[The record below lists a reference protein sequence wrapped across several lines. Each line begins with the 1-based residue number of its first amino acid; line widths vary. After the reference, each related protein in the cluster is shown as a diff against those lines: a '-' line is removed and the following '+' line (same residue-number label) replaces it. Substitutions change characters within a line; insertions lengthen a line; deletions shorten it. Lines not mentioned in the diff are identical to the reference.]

1 MVIGIIGL
9 GLIGGSIA
17 KALKE
22 KTDIKIVAMNR
33 SEKSLIDAYNDGVI
47 DEYSLTDMSI
57 FNECDIIIVCTTVDT
72 IPTYVSKLKP
82 FIKNDCIITDVG
94 STKKKICDTLSN
106 VKDICFIGGHPMAG
120 SEQTGYKSAKAHL
133 FENAFYIFTPIND
146 VPQSKI
152 NQMTDIAKILGAT
165 PVVIS
170 PEIHDYT
177 VAAISHVP
185 HIIASSLVNTVKNLA
200 DDNGYMHSFAAGGF
214 RDITRIAS
222 SSPDVWNSICQD
234 NREPILKVLDTY
246 IETIKELKKSLERKE
261 DIYSFFESAR
271 DYRNTFESRNE
282 NTVCKFYE
290 IAVDV
295 VDQPGAIA
303 TIATLLSVNS
313 VNIKNIGIRNTR
325 DYNDG
330 ALYIAFE
337 NESHKNRAIDILKSM
352 NYKVFNK

>member
-1 MVIGIIGL
+1 
-9 GLIGGSIA
+9 
-17 KALKE
+17 
-22 KTDIKIVAMNR
+22 MNR

-82 FIKNDCIITDVG
+82 FIKKDCIITDVG

-246 IETIKELKKSLERKE
+246 IETIKELKKSL
-261 DIYSFFESAR
+261 
-271 DYRNTFESRNE
+271 
-282 NTVCKFYE
+282 
-290 IAVDV
+290 
-295 VDQPGAIA
+295 
-303 TIATLLSVNS
+303 
-313 VNIKNIGIRNTR
+313 
-325 DYNDG
+325 
-330 ALYIAFE
+330 
-337 NESHKNRAIDILKSM
+337 
-352 NYKVFNK
+352 

>member
-82 FIKNDCIITDVG
+82 FIKKDCIITDVG

-120 SEQTGYKSAKAHL
+120 SEQTGYKAHL

-152 NQMTDIAKILGAT
+152 NQMTGIAKILGAT

>member
-1 MVIGIIGL
+1 
-9 GLIGGSIA
+9 
-17 KALKE
+17 
-22 KTDIKIVAMNR
+22 
-33 SEKSLIDAYNDGVI
+33 
-47 DEYSLTDMSI
+47 
-57 FNECDIIIVCTTVDT
+57 
-72 IPTYVSKLKP
+72 
-82 FIKNDCIITDVG
+82 
-94 STKKKICDTLSN
+94 
-106 VKDICFIGGHPMAG
+106 MAG

-152 NQMTDIAKILGAT
+152 NQMTDIARILGAT

-185 HIIASSLVNTVKNLA
+185 HIIASSLVNTVKELA

>member
-22 KTDIKIVAMNR
+22 KTNIEIVAMNR

-47 DEYSLTDMSI
+47 DKYSLTDMSI
-57 FNECDIIIVCTTVDT
+57 FKECDIIIVCTTVDT

-82 FIKNDCIITDVG
+82 YIKKDCIITDVG

-106 VKDICFIGGHPMAG
+106 IKDICFIGGHPMAG

-133 FENAFYIFTPIND
+133 FENAFYILTPINN

-152 NQMTDIAKILGAT
+152 DKMINIAKTLGAT

-170 PEIHDYT
+170 PEVHDYT

-185 HIIASSLVNTVKNLA
+185 HIIASSLVNTVKELA
-200 DDNGYMHSFAAGGF
+200 DSDGYMHSFAAGGF

-246 IETIKELKKSLERKE
+246 INTVRELKTSLENKE
-261 DIYSFFESAR
+261 DIYSFFENAR
-271 DYRNTFESRNE
+271 D
-282 NTVCKFYE
+282 
-290 IAVDV
+290 
-295 VDQPGAIA
+295 
-303 TIATLLSVNS
+303 
-313 VNIKNIGIRNTR
+313 
-325 DYNDG
+325 
-330 ALYIAFE
+330 
-337 NESHKNRAIDILKSM
+337 
-352 NYKVFNK
+352 

>member
-1 MVIGIIGL
+1 
-9 GLIGGSIA
+9 
-17 KALKE
+17 
-22 KTDIKIVAMNR
+22 
-33 SEKSLIDAYNDGVI
+33 
-47 DEYSLTDMSI
+47 
-57 FNECDIIIVCTTVDT
+57 
-72 IPTYVSKLKP
+72 
-82 FIKNDCIITDVG
+82 
-94 STKKKICDTLSN
+94 
-106 VKDICFIGGHPMAG
+106 MAG

-133 FENAFYIFTPIND
+133 FENAFYILTPINN

-152 NQMTDIAKILGAT
+152 DKMINIAKTLGAT

-170 PEIHDYT
+170 PEVHDYT

-185 HIIASSLVNTVKNLA
+185 HIIASSLVNTVKELA
-200 DDNGYMHSFAAGGF
+200 DSDGYMHSFAAGGF

-246 IETIKELKKSLERKE
+246 INTVRELKTSLENKE
-261 DIYSFFESAR
+261 DIYSFFENAR
-271 DYRNTFESRNE
+271 DYRNSFENRN
-282 NTVCKFYE
+282 
-290 IAVDV
+290 
-295 VDQPGAIA
+295 GARA

-337 NESHKNRAIDILKSM
+337 NEAHKNKAIDILKSM